1 MDMFADIKDK
11 MIAEIR
17 PNSEE
22 GYLEAVVTRPNL
34 GQLLELLTKHLGPA
48 AKAAGKTAKFS
59 RDIQKLVDLLGGLR
73 GDQSFFFKQEEG
85 GKVLYAA
92 LWPWASN
99 PEKITLKAGE
109 YDIPARKKFLFWG

>member
-1 MDMFADIKDK
+1 MDMFTDIKENT
-11 MIAEIR
+11 AVEIR

-22 GYLEAVVTRPNL
+22 GYLEGVVARPNL
-34 GQLLELLTKHLGPA
+34 DKLLELLTKHLGPA
-48 AKAAGKTAKFS
+48 AKEAGKTAKFS
-59 RDIQKLVDLLGGLR
+59 GDIQKLVDLLGGLR
-73 GDQSFFFKQEEG
+73 GDQSFFFKEGEG

-109 YDIPARKKFLFWG
+109 YDIPARKKFLFW